1 MDCVDPDLDL
11 RVIDP
16 RFFAEWVAFGMLEL
30 AVYLTRYAEF
40 EAYCERRQPHRLNR
54 NRNRAP
60 PSRPGQLHVHYRTRC
75 GAGGNSA
82 ATPAPRDHGGVLCG
96 TPRILKIDCRHL
108 ETPIP
113 PETLLR

>member
-40 EAYCERRQPHRLNR
+40 EAT
-54 NRNRAP
+54 A
-60 PSRPGQLHVHYRTRC
+60 
-75 GAGGNSA
+75 SA
-82 ATPAPRDHGGVLCG
+82 AKATSPEPGPSPSTAQSVRPAPSA
-96 TPRILKIDCRHL
+96 
-108 ETPIP
+108 
-113 PETLLR
+113 